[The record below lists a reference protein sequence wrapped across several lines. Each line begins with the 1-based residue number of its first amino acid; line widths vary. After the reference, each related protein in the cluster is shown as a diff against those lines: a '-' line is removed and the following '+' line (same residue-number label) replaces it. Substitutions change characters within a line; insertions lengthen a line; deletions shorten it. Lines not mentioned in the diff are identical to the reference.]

1 MTTDFGTLIVGEED
15 KKTRRARLRR
25 EKQLAR
31 ENRKRRAGEDKHR
44 RDQEKQLW
52 VGDYLHPEGLPGP
65 EVGRSWRPGAVR
77 PSRATMRPLRVLY
90 PFLAESGLGARG
102 MFIGQDAYNC
112 GAFCFDP
119 WDLYERRLITN
130 PNISLAG
137 IIGQG
142 KSSLMKSLTIRG
154 AAIGRKSY
162 VPGDIKGEWSP
173 VAEALGG
180 AAIRLGGA
188 SPHRLNPLDAG
199 VRPSRDVHGQA
210 ITDREW
216 DVMVRSNRL
225 GLLIAL
231 ASVMLGRGL
240 APLEYTALTCALDEV
255 AARHATPLITQ
266 VVEELLNPQE
276 TQLPTGVGST
286 VELAEMGREVGHVL
300 LRLVQGDLRGTFDG
314 PSTVKFDTSLPMVS
328 VDLSAFGPGAPAIPL
343 LMTCTA
349 AWMEAALRDPD
360 GGKRFIIYD
369 EAHRLM
375 GESSLLE
382 RMKDQWKLS
391 RAWGISNVLVLHRF
405 SDLEAVG
412 PQGSKERA
420 LAEGLLADTSIRIV
434 YKQAP
439 DQLPAT
445 ARILGL
451 NNTATERIPELTP
464 GQGLWIVGRR
474 MFIVNHLRSRKE
486 IELTNTDAAMIDHEE

>member
-1 MTTDFGTLIVGEED
+1 MSTNYGTLVVGEED
-15 KKTRRARLRR
+15 RKTRKERKRKEKQLSRRARSRNAEEAKKRR
-25 EKQLAR
+25 EK
-31 ENRKRRAGEDKHR
+31 ES
-44 RDQEKQLW
+44 QLW
-52 VGDYLHPEGLPGP
+52 AGSYLHPEGLPGP
-65 EVGRSWRPGAVR
+65 EVGRSWRAGNVR

-90 PFLAESGLGARG
+90 PFLAEAGLGARG
-102 MFIGQDAYNC
+102 MFIGKDAYNC

-154 AAIGRKSY
+154 AAMGRKSY
-162 VPGDIKGEWSP
+162 IPGDIKGEWSP

-180 AAIRLGGA
+180 AVIRLGGA
-188 SPHRLNPLDAG
+188 SQNRLNPLDAG
-199 VRPSRDVHGQA
+199 VRPSRDVHGQP
-210 ITDREW
+210 ITDQEW
-216 DVMVRSNRL
+216 GTMVRANRL

-231 ASVMLGRGL
+231 AAVMLGRQL

-255 AARHATPLITQ
+255 VAKHATPLITQ
-266 VVEELLNPQE
+266 VVGELLDPHDVH
-276 TQLPTGVGST
+276 LPTGVSSNA
-286 VELAEMGREVGHVL
+286 ELAEMGREVGHVL

-375 GESSLLE
+375 GEASLLE

-451 NNTATERIPELTP
+451 NNTATERIPELTT

-486 IELTNTDAAMIDHEE
+486 IELTNTDAAMIEET